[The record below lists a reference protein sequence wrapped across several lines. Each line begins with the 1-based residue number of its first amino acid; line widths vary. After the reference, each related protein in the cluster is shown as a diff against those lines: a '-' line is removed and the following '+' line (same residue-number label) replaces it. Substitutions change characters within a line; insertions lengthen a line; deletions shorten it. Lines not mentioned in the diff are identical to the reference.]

1 MMTEIQAKKT
11 GRPILAAVLAG
22 VMLSAAPAYAA
33 QSQTT
38 EKAGSAVSGTVQL
51 QAEKEQTEGVSDP
64 FAGLEKALLIVSQ

>member
-1 MMTEIQAKKT
+1 MMVEMQTKKT
-11 GRPILAAVLAG
+11 GRQILAAVLAG

-51 QAEKEQTEGVSDP
+51 QAEKEQTEGS
-64 FAGLEKALLIVSQ
+64 